1 MLDRI
6 VIAGAG
12 RTMESILDRLVHLA
26 PVLVLD
32 TSQAALDE
40 LRIGGDQLE
49 AHVAVLGRPALGH
62 AARWTSTSRAS
73 WVDPGSL
80 S

>member
-12 RTMESILDRLVHLA
+12 RTMESILDRLIHLA

-32 TSQAALDE
+32 TSQSALDE
-40 LRIGGDQLE
+40 LRIGEEGASVSPD
-49 AHVAVLGRPALGH
+49 GRPAHAFVRRLGD
-62 AARWTSTSRAS
+62 AI
-73 WVDPGSL
+73 PG
-80 S
+80 